1 LRPVVDRDGAGASMG
16 ATVPFDLSIG
26 KFQITEE
33 LLPMFRLTSLGAKLA
48 LAFALVMPILIWK
61 VAEDAVQSY
70 GTYRETGVLE
80 RKNAD
85 ANMLIAGV
93 YEILM
98 ERLATNNA
106 LLADQPADAA
116 VLGEI
121 EKRRSAAVQ
130 KISAAYADL
139 NEQDFPNKAALVAEL
154 KAAIAKADGYRQ
166 KADAAVKQP
175 KAARDADTV
184 KNLFVS
190 MSELSATAQ
199 KVWGAVLAN
208 TSQDDAELARLSNIR
223 LLAWN
228 LRDIA
233 GFERSHV
240 AQSISAKTPI
250 PADKLTAIAEV
261 RAQVTLMW
269 RLLGVSLK
277 DDDHAAIKRGLE
289 LAKKDYFGGFQP
301 LADQMRK
308 ISAENANYQMSTAQW
323 VDTTTPQLFT
333 LLEVMYGAG
342 AASES
347 YMVAKGQSALRALTV
362 NVLLLALCLA
372 VLASAALIVVRTV
385 VRPLRTLA
393 VAMHEIAHGKLD
405 VAIPGIGRH
414 DEIGEMA
421 AAIDVF
427 KRNAGDRQRLEAEAT
442 EAKERNAAQRSA
454 AMKKLADEFEAAV
467 GGIVGNVS
475 AASTQLESAAG
486 ALTKSA
492 ETARELTTTV
502 ASVSEESSTNVRS
515 VAAATEQLATSVDDV
530 ARHVQQSSSI
540 AGEAVKQAEAT
551 DARIGALSQAA
562 ARIGDVLK
570 LITAIAEQ
578 TNLLALN
585 ATIEA
590 ARAGEAGRGFAVV
603 AQEVKQLA
611 AQTAKATEE
620 IRSQIASMQS
630 TTEDSVGAIKEIGA
644 TIARISEIAGTIAA
658 AVDAQGATAR
668 EIGRSVAEAMKGSD
682 QVSRNITAVSS
693 GASETREASSQVFT
707 SAQALASQSN
717 HLKREVEKFLGTVR
731 AA

>member
-1 LRPVVDRDGAGASMG
+1 
-16 ATVPFDLSIG
+16 
-26 KFQITEE
+26 
-33 LLPMFRLTSLGAKLA
+33 MFRLTSLGAKLA
-48 LAFALVMPILIWK
+48 LAFALVMPILVWK
-61 VAEDAVQSY
+61 VAEDAIQSY

-121 EKRRSAAVQ
+121 EKRRSAAKQ
-130 KISAAYADL
+130 KIEAAYADL
-139 NEQDFPNKAALVAEL
+139 NQQDFPNKAALAAEL

-208 TSQDDAELARLSNIR
+208 TSQDDPELARLSNLR

-277 DDDHAAIKRGLE
+277 DSDHAAIKRGLE

-308 ISAENANYQMSTAQW
+308 ISAENANYGMSTAQW

-347 YMVAKGQSALRALTV
+347 YMVEKGQSALQRLTL
-362 NVLLLALCLA
+362 NLLLLVLCLV
-372 VLASAALIVVRTV
+372 VLAAAALIVVRTV
-385 VRPLRTLA
+385 VRPLRTLSG
-393 VAMHEIAHGKLD
+393 AMHEIAGGKLE

-427 KRNAGDRQRLEAEAT
+427 KRNAAERQRLEVEAAEV
-442 EAKERNAAQRSA
+442 KERSAAQRSA

-502 ASVSEESSTNVRS
+502 ASASEESSTNVRS
-515 VAAATEQLATSVDDV
+515 VATATEQLAASVGDV
-530 ARHVQQSSSI
+530 ARHVQQSSAI
-540 AGEAVKQAEAT
+540 AGEAVKQAQAT

-562 ARIGDVLK
+562 ARIGDVVK

-590 ARAGEAGRGFAVV
+590 ARAGEAGKGFAVV

-668 EIGRSVAEAMKGSD
+668 EIGRSVGEAMKGSD
-682 QVSRNITAVSS
+682 EVSRNITVVSS

>member
-1 LRPVVDRDGAGASMG
+1 
-16 ATVPFDLSIG
+16 
-26 KFQITEE
+26 
-33 LLPMFRLTSLGAKLA
+33 MFRLTSLGAKLA
-48 LAFALVMPILIWK
+48 LAFALVMPILVWK
-61 VAEDAVQSY
+61 VGEDAVRSY
-70 GTYRETGVLE
+70 ATYRETGVLE

-106 LLADQPADAA
+106 LLADQPADGA

-121 EKRRSAAVQ
+121 AKRRSAAVQ
-130 KISAAYADL
+130 KLSAAYADL
-139 NEQDFPNKAALVAEL
+139 NEQDFPSKAALVGEL
-154 KAAIAKADGYRQ
+154 KAAIAKADGYRA
-166 KADAAVKQP
+166 KADAAIKQA

-208 TSQDDAELARLSNIR
+208 TSENDPELARLSNVR

-240 AQSISAKTPI
+240 AQSISAKTAI
-250 PADKLTAIAEV
+250 PADKLTAISEV

-277 DDDHAAIKRGLE
+277 DDDYAAIKRGLE
-289 LAKKDYFGGFQP
+289 LARKDYFGGFQP

-308 ISAENANYQMSTAQW
+308 ISAENANYPMSTIQW

-347 YMVAKGQSALRALTV
+347 YMTARAQSALGALTV
-362 NVLLLALCLA
+362 NLGLLGLCLVVMA
-372 VLASAALIVVRTV
+372 AAALIIIRMV
-385 VRPLRTLA
+385 VRPLRTLSG
-393 VAMHEIAHGKLD
+393 AMHEIAGGKLD
-405 VAIPGIGRH
+405 VTIPGIGRH

-427 KRNAGDRQRLEAEAT
+427 KRSAGERQRLEAEAT
-442 EAKERNAAQRSA
+442 EVTERNAAQRSA
-454 AMKKLADEFEAAV
+454 AMRKLADDFEVAI

-502 ASVSEESSTNVRS
+502 ASASEESSTNVHS
-515 VAAATEQLATSVDDV
+515 VATATNQLAASVGDV
-530 ARHVQQSSSI
+530 ARHVQQSSAI
-540 AGEAVKQAEAT
+540 ASEAVKQAEAT

-578 TNLLALN
+578 TNLLAPTLPSRR
-585 ATIEA
+585 APAA
-590 ARAGEAGRGFAVV
+590 ARRGGRLRGRS
-603 AQEVKQLA
+603 LRRRPP
-611 AQTAKATEE
+611 ATR
-620 IRSQIASMQS
+620 ISAPDRQRS
-630 TTEDSVGAIKEIGA
+630 TTEDSVGAIKDRAPSPAFPRSPARSPRRSTRRA
-644 TIARISEIAGTIAA
+644 T
-658 AVDAQGATAR
+658 
-668 EIGRSVAEAMKGSD
+668 
-682 QVSRNITAVSS
+682 
-693 GASETREASSQVFT
+693 TRDRPQ
-707 SAQALASQSN
+707 
-717 HLKREVEKFLGTVR
+717 RRRG
-731 AA
+731 